1 MQTGKTGFNFPS
13 FIEQGSV
20 QLRVSQGKLPMLQ
33 KGEVLQTFV
42 GQVSQGKAQVSIQG
56 ESITL
61 EGIGKQFQQ
70 KNITLKV
77 LQTQPIIVLELKN
90 DSETTKNTQNKSNL
104 IFNTP
109 KKLIS
114 EEQSISKVQKNIHK
128 HQVFSVQSTHS
139 LATTLK
145 ENKQTYQA
153 IATAKHGTSTTLH
166 ITSTH
171 NIQQPSQTTNN
182 TGIQT
187 QTAPQ
192 TAQVTSPTR
201 PIQIGER
208 FNIQNIEHTA
218 VSSKL
223 VLKPLESLQANT
235 TSPPT
240 PQNNINSLG
249 SLPAGKIITVNV
261 GERLPSGNILLH
273 WQQQRFESPAPMHV
287 RAGDL
292 LQLEARQDNHSDKPS
307 LRVLNWISQPKS
319 KAAQLLRQHIGKTD
333 TTQQT
338 LNTLRHVSA
347 SMIQTSSPQT
357 NITQT
362 LPHSLSNLQ
371 NWAEHYALA
380 PEKGVDGLRIANLMR
395 HLGQHFESSLLQH
408 RHATIEQL
416 QQLKQHDLK
425 ALLLQLTDNAEAL
438 KTTVESAQV
447 KQTAE
452 RGLARIE
459 SQQALNL
466 LAIIQADPIRF
477 ELPMMVQGQWVN
489 VLLSIQQEVYEDS
502 SENSLSQDTSHHILF
517 ALDLKGLGALRVD
530 AHISDSSV
538 HAKFYHENDG
548 SRQFVQ
554 ENIQKLQEKLKSI
567 GFNDVYLSSAE
578 AKQLNP
584 TSSLQFQQLINN
596 APSSD
601 GLLDIQA

>member
-33 KGEVLQTFV
+33 KGELLQTFV

-77 LQTQPIIVLELKN
+77 LQTQPVIVLELKN
-90 DSETTKNTQNKSNL
+90 DSKISIGSKNKENIT
-104 IFNTP
+104 FNTAE
-109 KKLIS
+109 KLILGDK
-114 EEQSISKVQKNIHK
+114 SISKTQKKIHK
-128 HQVFSVQSTHS
+128 NQAFSVQTTHS
-139 LATTLK
+139 LATALN

-153 IATAKHGTSTTLH
+153 IATAKHGSSTTLH
-166 ITSTH
+166 ITATH
-171 NIQQPSQTTNN
+171 KVQQTTNN
-182 TGIQT
+182 TAIQT
-187 QTAPQ
+187 QAIPQ
-192 TAQVTSPTR
+192 AIQVTSPTR

-223 VLKPLESLQANT
+223 ILKPLEALQANT
-235 TSPPT
+235 ASTSI
-240 PQNNINSLG
+240 QKNNINNLG
-249 SLPAGKIITVNV
+249 SLAAGKIITVNV

-292 LQLEARQDNHSDKPS
+292 LQLEVRQDNHSDKPS
-307 LRVLNWISQPKS
+307 LRVLNWVSQPKS

-347 SMIQTSSPQT
+347 SMTQMNSAQT

-371 NWAEHYALA
+371 NWTEHYALT

-425 ALLLQLTDNAEAL
+425 ALLLQLTDNAGAL

-466 LAIIQADPIRF
+466 LAMIQADPIRF
-477 ELPMMVQGQWVN
+477 ELPMMVQGQWIN
-489 VLLSIQQEVYEDS
+489 VLLSIQQEMYEGN
-502 SENSLSQDTSHHILF
+502 SENGLSQDTSHHILF

-554 ENIQKLQEKLKSI
+554 ENIQKLQEKLRSI
-567 GFNDVYLSSAE
+567 GFNDIYLNSAE

-584 TSSLQFQQLINN
+584 ASSLQFQQLINN